1 MKNLLIKL
9 FVVSMTMLNIA
20 PFTFK
25 ATHAEKAKV
34 RTHHVQQ
41 LIDIKATE
49 LPIKTVDEKLQED
62 RENNAKEKEKA
73 REAEL
78 QRQKEEEERLKQEE
92 LQRQREELQRQRE
105 EEERQRIA
113 SLPIEEK
120 IRLACERY
128 SVDYRIVLAI
138 ARLETG
144 WFKSSAFLNQN
155 NPGGLSRNEIPMSFS
170 TQEEGVEAFV
180 SNLKTNYFDQG
191 LDSPSKIGTKYCPVN
206 PQWASMVE
214 RLM

>member
-9 FVVSMTMLNIA
+9 FVVSMTIFNIA

-25 ATHAEKAKV
+25 AVHAEKAKV
-34 RTHHVQQ
+34 KTHHVQQ

-191 LDSPSKIGTKYCPVN
+191 LDSPTKIGTKYCPVN

>member
-9 FVVSMTMLNIA
+9 FVVSMTILNIA

-25 ATHAEKAKV
+25 AVHAEKAKV
-34 RTHHVQQ
+34 RTHHVHQ
-41 LIDIKATE
+41 LIDIQSTV
-49 LPIKTVDEKLQED
+49 LPIKTLDEKIK
-62 RENNAKEKEKA
+62 ENRANNLKEKEKA

-78 QRQKEEEERLKQEE
+78 QREKEEEERLKQEE
-92 LQRQREELQRQRE
+92 LQRQKE

-128 SVDYRIVLAI
+128 YVDYRIVLAI

-144 WFKSSAFLNQN
+144 WFKSSAFLNKN
-155 NPGGLSRNEIPMSFS
+155 NPGGLSRNEVPMSFS

-180 SNLKTNYFDQG
+180 SNLKHNYFDQG

>member
-9 FVVSMTMLNIA
+9 FVVSMTILNIA

-25 ATHAEKAKV
+25 AVHAEKAKV
-34 RTHHVQQ
+34 RTYHVQQ
-41 LIDIKATE
+41 LIDIQSTV
-49 LPIKTVDEKLQED
+49 LPIKTIGEKLEED
-62 RENNAKEKEKA
+62 RANDAKEKEKA

-78 QRQKEEEERLKQEE
+78 QREKEEEERLKQEE
-92 LQRQREELQRQRE
+92 LQKQKE

-128 SVDYRIVLAI
+128 CVDYRIVLAI

-144 WFKSSAFLNQN
+144 WFKSSAFLNRN
-155 NPGGLSRNEIPMSFS
+155 NPGGLSRNEVPMSFS

>member
-9 FVVSMTMLNIA
+9 FVVSMTIFNIA

-25 ATHAEKAKV
+25 AVHAEKAKV
-34 RTHHVQQ
+34 KTHHVQQ

-49 LPIKTVDEKLQED
+49 LPIKTVGEKLQED
-62 RENNAKEKEKA
+62 RKNNAKEQEKA

-92 LQRQREELQRQRE
+92 LQRQKE

-170 TQEEGVEAFV
+170 TQEEGVEVFV

>member
-9 FVVSMTMLNIA
+9 FVVAMTMLNIA

-25 ATHAEKAKV
+25 AVHAEEAKV
-34 RTHHVQQ
+34 RTHQVQQ
-41 LIDIKATE
+41 LIDIQATV
-49 LPIKTVDEKLQED
+49 LPIKTIDKKLEEV
-62 RENNAKEKEKA
+62 RANRLKEKEKA

-78 QRQKEEEERLKQEE
+78 QRYKEELQRQKEEEERRKQEE
-92 LQRQREELQRQRE
+92 LQRQKEA
-105 EEERQRIA
+105 EERRRMA

-120 IRLACERY
+120 IRLTCERY

-144 WFKSSAFLNQN
+144 WFKSSAFLNRN
-155 NPGGLSRNEIPMSFS
+155 NPGGLSRNEVPMSFS

-180 SNLKTNYFDQG
+180 GNLKKNYFDQG
-191 LDSPSKIGTKYCPVN
+191 LDTPSKIGRKYCPVN

>member
-9 FVVSMTMLNIA
+9 FVVSMTILNIA

-25 ATHAEKAKV
+25 AVHAEKAKV
-34 RTHHVQQ
+34 RTHHIQQ
-41 LIDIKATE
+41 LIDIQSAV
-49 LPIKTVDEKLQED
+49 LPIKTLDEKIKED
-62 RENNAKEKEKA
+62 RANNLKEKEKA

-92 LQRQREELQRQRE
+92 LQRQKE

-144 WFKSSAFLNQN
+144 WFKSSAFLNKN
-155 NPGGLSRNEIPMSFS
+155 NPGGLSRNEVPISFS

-180 SNLKTNYFDQG
+180 SNLKRNYFDQG

>member
-9 FVVSMTMLNIA
+9 FVVSMTIFNIA

-25 ATHAEKAKV
+25 AVHAEKAKV
-34 RTHHVQQ
+34 KTHHVQQ

-49 LPIKTVDEKLQED
+49 LPIKTVGEKLQED
-62 RENNAKEKEKA
+62 RKNNAKEQKKA

-92 LQRQREELQRQRE
+92 LQRQKE

-170 TQEEGVEAFV
+170 TQEEGVEVFV

>member
-9 FVVSMTMLNIA
+9 FVVTMTMLNIA

-25 ATHAEKAKV
+25 PVHAEKAKV
-34 RTHHVQQ
+34 RTYHVHQ
-41 LIDIKATE
+41 LIDIQSTV
-49 LPIKTVDEKLQED
+49 LPIKTLDEKIKED
-62 RENNAKEKEKA
+62 RANNLKEKEKA
-73 REAEL
+73 REAEF
-78 QRQKEEEERLKQEE
+78 QRQEEEEERLKQEE
-92 LQRQREELQRQRE
+92 LQRQKE

-113 SLPIEEK
+113 RLPIEEK

-144 WFKSSAFLNQN
+144 WFKSSAFLNRN
-155 NPGGLSRNEIPMSFS
+155 NPGGLSRNEVPISFS

-180 SNLKTNYFDQG
+180 SNLKHNYFDQG

>member
-9 FVVSMTMLNIA
+9 FVVSMTIFNIA

-25 ATHAEKAKV
+25 AVHAEKTKV
-34 RTHHVQQ
+34 KTHHAQQ

-62 RENNAKEKEKA
+62 RENNAKEQEKA

-92 LQRQREELQRQRE
+92 LQRQKE

-170 TQEEGVEAFV
+170 TQEEGVEVFV

>member
-9 FVVSMTMLNIA
+9 FVVSMTILNIV

-25 ATHAEKAKV
+25 AVHAEKAKV
-34 RTHHVQQ
+34 RTHHIHQ
-41 LIDIKATE
+41 LIDIQSTV
-49 LPIKTVDEKLQED
+49 LPIKTIGEKLEED
-62 RENNAKEKEKA
+62 RANDAKEKEKA

-78 QRQKEEEERLKQEE
+78 QREKEEEERLKQEE
-92 LQRQREELQRQRE
+92 LQRQKE

-128 SVDYRIVLAI
+128 CVDYRIVLAI

-144 WFKSSAFLNQN
+144 WFKSSAFLNRN
-155 NPGGLSRNEIPMSFS
+155 NPGGLSRNEVPISFS

-180 SNLKTNYFDQG
+180 SNLKHNYFDQG